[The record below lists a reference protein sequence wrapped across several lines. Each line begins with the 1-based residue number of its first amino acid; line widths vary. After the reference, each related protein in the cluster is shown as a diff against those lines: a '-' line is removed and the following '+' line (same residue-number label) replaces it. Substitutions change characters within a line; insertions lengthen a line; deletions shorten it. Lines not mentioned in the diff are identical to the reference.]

1 MIELRSPLAVR
12 ATATMCALVILLPRI
27 CTAGEL
33 IRCSGGL
40 VSPNI
45 SVADFLQRCG
55 APASKSVSTQD
66 LRDEY
71 GVKVGT
77 LTTEI
82 WAYTGDTTA
91 PSMTVTVVDGR
102 VQSIEQNK

>member
-1 MIELRSPLAVR
+1 MV
-12 ATATMCALVILLPRI
+12 CALVILLPRI
-27 CTAGEL
+27 CMAGEL

-40 VSPNI
+40 VSPNV
-45 SVADFLQRCG
+45 SAADFLQRCG
-55 APASKSVSTQD
+55 EPGSRSVSTRD

-82 WAYTGDTTA
+82 WAYPGDATA

-102 VQSIEQNK
+102 VQSIDQGK